1 MSDTGEM
8 VAVKKSS
15 TQVVL
20 DAVQDLHN
28 LEQLVTREALQ
39 ELTKLKMTIVDDRLK
54 HLADEGLIHR
64 MQRGVFVPVDQH
76 PPARQISHTE
86 LPDGTVVLDVG
97 DEVLHLTP
105 KEARTMASLLAGRAI
120 QASQI
125 ELGNQAA
132 VVNAEL
138 ALRVRH
144 LERQVKAFVAERASV
159 DSPQLALLG

>member
-1 MSDTGEM
+1 MSEGGE
-8 VAVKKSS
+8 KKSS
-15 TQVVL
+15 TQIVL
-20 DAVQDLHN
+20 DAVRDLHN

-76 PPARQISHTE
+76 PQARQISHTE

-125 ELGNQAA
+125 DLGNQAA
-132 VVNAEL
+132 VMNAEL

-144 LERQVKAFVAERASV
+144 LERQVRALQA
-159 DSPQLALLG
+159 DAGQQATPQLSLLGAG

>member
-1 MSDTGEM
+1 MTI
-8 VAVKKSS
+8 KQSS

-20 DAVQDLHN
+20 DAVQDLYTQ
-28 LEQLVTREALQ
+28 EQIVTREALH
-39 ELTKLKMTIVDDRLK
+39 ELTGLKMSIIDDRLK
-54 HLADEGLIHR
+54 HLADEGQIHR
-64 MQRGVFVPVDQH
+64 MQRGVFVPVIQH

-105 KEARTMASLLAGRAI
+105 KEARTMATMLGARAI

-132 VVNAEL
+132 ALNAGL
-138 ALRVRH
+138 ALRIRD
-144 LERQVKAFVAERASV
+144 LERQVKALSSARNEAG
-159 DSPQLALLG
+159 SPQMALLGEA